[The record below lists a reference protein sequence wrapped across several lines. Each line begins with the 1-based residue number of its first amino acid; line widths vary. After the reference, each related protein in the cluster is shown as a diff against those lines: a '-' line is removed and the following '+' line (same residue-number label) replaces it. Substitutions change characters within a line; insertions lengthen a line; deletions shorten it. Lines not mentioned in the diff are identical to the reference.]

1 MIPPAPRAE
10 TTMNEPD
17 LFASERAALA
27 RARRVLAKEDAAG
40 HRDALQGLA
49 DAYERLVRD
58 MDRLIRHA
66 DRTERE
72 LARANQQLRELT
84 ETLAFRN
91 RHDGLTGLLNR
102 ETLIQEAEG
111 ILQERPL
118 GLILVDLDFFKQIN
132 DRYGHPVGDRV
143 LVDVARALERSR
155 PEEGYC
161 GRLGGEE
168 FALVLG
174 AACGRMAAQ
183 VADELAGEIRAIR
196 RPEAPGLRVT
206 ASMGVAVAVPG
217 VAFDRVYLCADDA
230 LYRAKYGGR
239 DRIERVRDQIEPEG
253 EPPPCHG

>member
-1 MIPPAPRAE
+1 
-10 TTMNEPD
+10 MNEPD
-17 LFASERAALA
+17 LFAPEKAALA
-27 RARRVLAKEDAAG
+27 RARGLLAEADAEG
-40 HRDALQGLA
+40 HRDALQTLA

-58 MDRLIRHA
+58 MERLIRHA

-111 ILQERPL
+111 LLQDRPL
-118 GLILVDLDFFKQIN
+118 GLILVDLDLFKQIN

-143 LVDVARALERSR
+143 LVDVARALERMC
-155 PEEGYC
+155 PGEGHC

-174 AACGRMAAQ
+174 EGSGTTAP
-183 VADELAGEIRAIR
+183 ELAGHLAEEIRAIR
-196 RPEAPGLRVT
+196 RPEAPGLRIT

-217 VAFDRVYLCADDA
+217 VPFDRLYLCADDA

-239 DRIERVRDQIEPEG
+239 DRIEPVRDRIEPEAN
-253 EPPPCHG
+253 PRPCST